1 MWKKFD
7 KNYDF
12 FFNLQV
18 EDFFAVNK
26 LEKSKYLKIE
36 LKNKLHNKWNF
47 WKEKVKLKNDYE
59 IIVHIVSRNRQ

>member
-18 EDFFAVNK
+18 EDFFAVNE